1 MREYWDFTLFFFAS
15 LPILYRAY
23 ELSTLSAIVDTKHLL
38 SPLWWLAILGVSLLY
53 FLHAFIWNYP
63 KRFTALSKKLPLRLL
78 GSHPVDVFANSEILG
93 KFWQMSCLGVYIG
106 SAGRA
111 AVYAAIFSAPL
122 YCYALF
128 ALYLLVGQGLNVAM
142 YAAIGNDGVYYG
154 FKLGRSVPWCTS
166 FPFNVHLRHPQ
177 YVGVVLT
184 LLGGLAVLM
193 TPELVSNGLVPAGL
207 AWASMYIIMAIM
219 EELSDN
225 PKATVEKAARSPT
238 KKPPSTTKGRSKSP
252 AKLNSP
258 RRTKLKGFKDT

>member
-1 MREYWDFTLFFFAS
+1 MGSD
-15 LPILYRAY
+15 
-23 ELSTLSAIVDTKHLL
+23 D
-38 SPLWWLAILGVSLLY
+38 
-53 FLHAFIWNYP
+53 P
-63 KRFTALSKKLPLRLL
+63 KNRRS
-78 GSHPVDVFANSEILG
+78 
-93 KFWQMSCLGVYIG
+93 
-106 SAGRA
+106 
-111 AVYAAIFSAPL
+111 YAAPPGVVLGGIFVL
-122 YCYALF
+122 
-128 ALYLLVGQGLNVAM
+128 GLGM
-142 YAAIGNDGVYYG
+142 
-154 FKLGRSVPWCTS
+154 
-166 FPFNVHLRHPQ
+166 
-177 YVGVVLT
+177 GVVLT

>member
-1 MREYWDFTLFFFAS
+1 
-15 LPILYRAY
+15 
-23 ELSTLSAIVDTKHLL
+23 
-38 SPLWWLAILGVSLLY
+38 
-53 FLHAFIWNYP
+53 
-63 KRFTALSKKLPLRLL
+63 
-78 GSHPVDVFANSEILG
+78 
-93 KFWQMSCLGVYIG
+93 
-106 SAGRA
+106 
-111 AVYAAIFSAPL
+111 
-122 YCYALF
+122 
-128 ALYLLVGQGLNVAM
+128 M